1 MNTTEKTDFYGLLS
15 DEQKKTVALLQH
27 LENDFFILEDSGNGE
42 AVIFEGTEEDARE
55 QFDAMNG
62 EDGESDFFVFCLDNF
77 TEADEYDEDGDYL
90 VLTDEEADEK
100 TAEYIEY
107 SLWAFTPWFLAD
119 QTGLPVEV
127 FEAIQDNGKCESN
140 NDAILSI
147 IEKTCGLDEFVQSAI
162 SADGR
167 GHFIAHYDHK
177 ENEETVNGE
186 TFYIYRTN

>member
-1 MNTTEKTDFYGLLS
+1 MKTQTTDFSGLLS
-15 DEQKKTVALLQH
+15 DEQKKTVALMQH

-42 AVIFEGTEEDARE
+42 AVIFEGTEEEARE
-55 QFDAMNG
+55 QFEAQND
-62 EDGESDFFVFCLDNF
+62 EDGENDFFVFCLDNF
-77 TEADEYDEDGDYL
+77 TEADEYDEDGDHL

-100 TAEYIEY
+100 AAEYIEQ
-107 SLWAFTPWFLAD
+107 SLWAFIPSFLAD
-119 QTGLPVEV
+119 ETGLFVEV
-127 FEAIQDNGKCESN
+127 FEAIQGNGKCESN

-147 IEKTCGLDEFVQSAI
+147 IEKTCGLDEFVKSAI

-167 GHFIAHYDHK
+167 GHFISHYDGK